1 MSRVLFPGLH
11 GRHLLGGKA
20 NALAELSKA
29 HLPIPPWFVVSPVA
43 FKACLN
49 EQHYNDLIV
58 ADDVEQ
64 IHAILD
70 QLVLTDDFLT
80 ELNAALQQLCPAGEP
95 VAVRSSAV
103 DEDGAQHSFAGQ
115 LESYLF
121 VDKAA
126 VAQRLIDVWR
136 SGFSERVLSYRQ
148 EAGLSLMPQ
157 VPAVL
162 IQRMIDADVS
172 GVAFAADPVT
182 GRRSVAVI
190 GALYGLGTALVSGD
204 ADADTFHVD
213 LDNKIIQRDIAE
225 KRLAHHFDASQVEGV
240 SAQAVTADKMNQ
252 AALSDAQVLAVAD
265 LVRATSQHFGCPQ
278 DIEWA
283 YHQDTLF
290 LLQSRPI
297 TSLNEM
303 ADPEGAL
310 NIWDNSN
317 IAESYG
323 GVTTPL
329 TFSFAS
335 KAYEEVYRQFCRI
348 LKVPAQVIDDNDAT
362 YRRMLGLIRGR
373 VYYNMLSWYRVL
385 AMLPGFTFNRPFMEQ
400 MMGVKEGLP
409 ESVVAE
415 LSQASGGAK
424 FRDALNLL
432 QMLAGL
438 MINHFTLPKKI
449 DRFYQRLNKA
459 LNIDYQ
465 TLSTM
470 RADALCSHY
479 HDLEQQLLTRWDAPL
494 VNDFFAMIFH
504 GVLSKLTVK
513 WCHDQDDTLH
523 NDLLCG
529 EGGMISAEPAQRVRA
544 MAQLLSDDAAMVD
557 SLCDAS
563 LEDIQQSL
571 SERPILAQHIAD
583 YLNKFGDRC
592 LDELKLE
599 SITLHDDPSLLFRS
613 VGQLARRLQ
622 DNPAAIGVS
631 VEETIRTKAE
641 QQVQDALSRS
651 GIKRSVFNWV
661 LKHARHRVR
670 DRENL
675 RFERT
680 RLFGH
685 VRRIFIELGKR
696 FTSVGML
703 EQAQDIF
710 YLEVNEIMGVVEG
723 TTSSASLKGLIVLRR
738 AEFDAYETM
747 PAPADR
753 FDTYGIVH
761 HGNRFESS
769 HAIEETEGDFAKG
782 IACCPGIVR
791 GPVRVI
797 TDPRNAVLKAGE
809 ILVAERTDPGWIML
823 FPSASAL
830 LVERGSLL
838 SHSAIVARE
847 MGIPAIVS
855 ISGVTRWLKDGDWVE
870 MDGSRGTV
878 RRIEPEGNL

>member
-1 MSRVLFPGLH
+1 MSNILFPGPH
-11 GRHLLGGKA
+11 GSHLLGGKA
-20 NALAELSKA
+20 NALAELSA
-29 HLPIPPWFVVSPVA
+29 TQFSIPSWFVVSPLA
-43 FKACLN
+43 FKSCISE
-49 EQHYNDLIV
+49 EQYHELTV
-58 ADDVEQ
+58 ADEIVQ
-64 IHAILD
+64 FQTILD
-70 QLVLTDDFLT
+70 QLVLSDDFR
-80 ELNAALQQLCPAGEP
+80 AALNKAMSQLCPVDEP

-103 DEDGAQHSFAGQ
+103 DEDGENHSFAGQ

-121 VDKAA
+121 VDKAT
-126 VAQRLIDVWR
+126 VAQRVVDVWR

-148 EAGLSLMPQ
+148 EAGLSLMPE

-182 GRRSVAVI
+182 GHRSVAVI

-204 ADADTFHVD
+204 VDADTFRVD
-213 LDNKIIQRDIAE
+213 LKNNIIQRDIAE
-225 KRLAHHFDASQVEGV
+225 KRLAHHFDNSQDEGV
-240 SAQAVTADKMNQ
+240 SAKAVADEKINQ
-252 AALSDAQVLAVAD
+252 ASLNDAQVLAVAD
-265 LVRATSQHFGCPQ
+265 LVRATSQHFNCPQ

-283 YHQDTLF
+283 YHQDKLY

-297 TSLNEM
+297 TSLADM

-348 LKVPAQVIDDNDAT
+348 LKVPSHVIDDNDTT

-385 AMLPGFTFNRPFMEQ
+385 AMLPGFAFNRPFMEQ

-409 ESVVAE
+409 DAIVSE
-415 LSQASGGAK
+415 LNQASGGAR
-424 FRDALNLL
+424 FRDGLNLL
-432 QMLAGL
+432 TMFSGL
-438 MINHFTLPKKI
+438 IVSHFTLPKTI
-449 DRFYQRLNKA
+449 DRFYARLNKA
-459 LNIDYQ
+459 LKTDYQ
-465 TLSTM
+465 TLSTL
-470 RADALCSHY
+470 RADALCHHY
-479 HDLEQQLLTRWDAPL
+479 HELEQQLLTRWDAPL

-513 WCHDQDDTLH
+513 WCHDKDNTLH

-529 EGGMISAEPAQRVRA
+529 EGGMISAEPAQRVRTMAKLLIDDTA
-544 MAQLLSDDAAMVD
+544 MIDL
-557 SLCDAS
+557 LCDAN
-563 LEDIQQSL
+563 LTDIHQAI
-571 SERPILAQHIAD
+571 SERPVLAQHIED

-599 SITLHDDPSLLFRS
+599 SITLHDDPGLLFCS
-613 VGQLARRLQ
+613 VGQLAKRLQ
-622 DNPAAIGVS
+622 TDPNVSGNS
-631 VEETIRTKAE
+631 VEATIRAQAE
-641 QQVQDALSRS
+641 QKVIDSLGNK
-651 GIKRSVFNWV
+651 GIKKSVFNWV

-685 VRRIFIELGKR
+685 VRRIFVELGKR
-696 FTSVGML
+696 FTDVDML
-703 EQAQDIF
+703 TKPKDIF

-723 TTSSASLKGLIVLRR
+723 TTSLVSLKGLIALRR

-761 HGNRFESS
+761 HGNRFESA
-769 HAIEETEGDFAKG
+769 HAPEETEGDFAKG

-797 TDPRNAVLKAGE
+797 TDPRNAKLKAGE

-878 RRIEPEGNL
+878 RRIEAEDSL